1 LVPAADGIT
10 GTEFFS
16 GCFCRSDP
24 PEAEGNL
31 TMGILNRYIAAAWLR
46 LLALCLGSFV
56 AVYLV
61 LDMMDKIPRFI
72 RAGGSAR
79 DMLMFFVCK
88 LPEMIGQTAS
98 FSILMATL
106 LTLGLFSRNSEITA
120 MRSCGIGLFRI
131 SLPMLVLG
139 LFASFLLLI
148 NAELIV
154 PVSYERMEWIERVAI
169 KKQGINAVFKKN
181 NIWFRSDSMIIQAQ
195 LFEPKEKVLRGII
208 VWTLDAAMNPVS
220 RIDAASAEFRQDH
233 WTLKQATVKDFSS
246 GQGFIMSM
254 VPTMDIALNLKIDDL
269 KVLDNNADNMS
280 FRKLSEY
287 ADNLRRGG
295 FHAFKYLT
303 LMHAKLSAPFAAF
316 VMVILGIPFALRN
329 SRSGG
334 IALGIG
340 ASVGIGFAYFV
351 VNAVLLSYGRS
362 GVLPP
367 VVAAWGTNLIFIAGG
382 IWLAMTVKN

>member
-1 LVPAADGIT
+1 
-10 GTEFFS
+10 
-16 GCFCRSDP
+16 
-24 PEAEGNL
+24 
-31 TMGILNRYIAAAWLR
+31 MGILNRYIATAWLR
-46 LLALCLGSFV
+46 LLGLCLGSFM

-72 RAGGSAR
+72 RAGGAAR
-79 DMLMFFVCK
+79 DMFAFFIFK
-88 LPEMIGQTAS
+88 LPEMVGQTAS

-106 LTLGLFSRNSEITA
+106 LTLGLLSRNSEITA
-120 MRSCGIGLFRI
+120 MRSCGVSLFKI

-139 LFASFLLLI
+139 LVASLLLLV

-154 PVSYERMEWIERVAI
+154 PKSYENMERIERVAI
-169 KKQGINAVFKKN
+169 KKQGANAVFKRN

-208 VWTLDAAMNPVS
+208 IWRLDASMNPLG
-220 RIDAASAEFRQDH
+220 RIDAESAEFQNDR
-233 WTLKQATVKDFSS
+233 WILKKVVEKDFTS
-246 GQGFIMSM
+246 GQGFAVQT
-254 VPTMDIALNLKIDDL
+254 VPAKEIALNLRIDDL
-269 KVLDNNADNMS
+269 KVLDNNADNLGYN
-280 FRKLSEY
+280 KLKEY

-295 FHAFKYLT
+295 YHAYRYLT
-303 LMHAKLSAPFAAF
+303 MMHAKLSAAFAAF
-316 VMVILGIPFALRN
+316 VMVVLGIPFALRN

-340 ASVGIGFAYFV
+340 ASVGIGFVYFV

-367 VVAAWGTNLIFIAGG
+367 FVAAWGANLIFVLGG
-382 IWLAMTVKN
+382 VWLSMTVKN

>member
-1 LVPAADGIT
+1 M
-10 GTEFFS
+10 S
-16 GCFCRSDP
+16 
-24 PEAEGNL
+24 
-31 TMGILNRYIAAAWLR
+31 ILYRYIAVAWLR

-72 RAGGSAR
+72 RVGGEAF
-79 DMLMFFVCK
+79 DIILFFVCK
-88 LPEMIGQTAS
+88 LPEMVGQTAP

-106 LTLGLFSRNSEITA
+106 LTLGLLSRNSEITA
-120 MRSCGIGLFRI
+120 MRSCGISLYSI

-139 LFASFLLLI
+139 FCASILMLV
-148 NAELIV
+148 NTELIV
-154 PVSYERMEWIERVAI
+154 PKSYERMEWIERVAI
-169 KKQGINAVFKKN
+169 KKQGVNAAFKKN
-181 NIWFRSDSMIIQAQ
+181 NIWFRSDAMIIQAQ
-195 LFEPKEKVLRGII
+195 MFDPDEKILKGVII
-208 VWTLDAAMNPVS
+208 WTLDEAMKPVS
-220 RIDAASAEFRQDH
+220 RINAASAEFVGGT
-233 WTLKQATVKDFSS
+233 WSLKKAVVKDFSS
-246 GQGFIMSM
+246 GQGFKLQK
-254 VPTMDIALNLKIDDL
+254 VTQMDITLNLKVDDL

-280 FRKLSEY
+280 YRRLREY
-287 ADNLRRGG
+287 ADTLSRGG
-295 FHAFKYLT
+295 YQAFRYLT

-340 ASVGIGFAYFV
+340 ASVGIGFAYFI

-367 VVAAWGTNLIFIAGG
+367 IVAAWGTNLIFVAGG
-382 IWLAMTVKN
+382 IWLAMTVKD

>member
-1 LVPAADGIT
+1 M
-10 GTEFFS
+10 S
-16 GCFCRSDP
+16 
-24 PEAEGNL
+24 
-31 TMGILNRYIAAAWLR
+31 ILDRYIAAAWLR

-72 RAGGSAR
+72 RAGGSAG
-79 DMLMFFVCK
+79 DMIGFYVCK
-88 LPEMIGQTAS
+88 LPEMVGQTAS

-106 LTLGLFSRNSEITA
+106 LTLGLLSRNSEITA
-120 MRSCGIGLFRI
+120 MRSCGVSLLRI

-139 LFASFLLLI
+139 LLASLLLLV

-154 PVSYERMEWIERVAI
+154 PKSYERMDYIERVAI
-169 KKQGINAVFKKN
+169 KKQGVNAVFKRN
-181 NIWFRSDSMIIQAQ
+181 NIWFRSEAMIVQAS
-195 LFEPKEKVLRGII
+195 LFEPREKTLKGVV
-208 VWTLDAAMNPVS
+208 VWTVDQSMNPLG
-220 RIDAASAEFRQDH
+220 RIDAESAGFGNGG
-233 WTLKQATVKDFSS
+233 WILKNAVLKDFNK
-246 GQGFIMSM
+246 GGGFTMRN
-254 VPTMDIALNLKIDDL
+254 VPSMDIAFKLKVDDL
-269 KVLDNNADNMS
+269 KVLDNNADNLS
-280 FRKLSEY
+280 YRKLKEY

-295 FHAFKYLT
+295 YQAFRYLT
-303 LMHAKLSAPFAAF
+303 MMHTKLSSPFSAF

-340 ASVGIGFAYFV
+340 ASVAIGFAYFM

-367 VVAAWGTNLIFIAGG
+367 LVAAWGANFLFVLSG
-382 IWLAMTVKN
+382 IWLAMTAKS